1 MAGPPSPSSTAKRE
15 QDSDLAGGNTHRA
28 APPPSVAPS
37 IGWGASPPL
46 LCHPP
51 SSWSQKASNPSRSSE
66 PHSQSHSILHPQIW
80 SSSSP
85 LPVPRRN
92 PPPPRPP
99 QSSLLRPQLVDM
111 GLGPAGLGLVAV
123 HRTNRADEP
132 NPGCSRVPLP
142 VLLVLPLL
150 VPLQIQKADLA
161 PIYLTSGDRRGHGIL
176 QFGFRARESRE
187 KKIEP
192 KFPPNMFPR
201 QFGSRCNFSGFLR

>member
-1 MAGPPSPSSTAKRE
+1 MPPSVELVPESLESQPEFGAPFAIAFDSPSPDLELVQSSSRPAPESSTASPSSVLTPQGAV
-15 QDSDLAGGNTHRA
+15 GGH
-28 APPPSVAPS
+28 
-37 IGWGASPPL
+37 
-46 LCHPP
+46 
-51 SSWSQKASNPSRSSE
+51 
-66 PHSQSHSILHPQIW
+66 
-80 SSSSP
+80 
-85 LPVPRRN
+85 
-92 PPPPRPP
+92 
-99 QSSLLRPQLVDM
+99 
-111 GLGPAGLGLVAV
+111 GPWAGLGLVAV